1 MKKSQRLAAVLLIL
15 LMLCG
20 CSMPATPNTVV
31 LPQTPAEN
39 HTESAPAS
47 AEPAQTTPETN
58 AFHLEYEQTALP
70 EPLSSVTALAM
81 LEETLLLGGVS
92 ETGLALVRLTP
103 EGRSEELPL
112 PGSTEYLYALCP
124 DGAGGAWLLCGS
136 LPKGYFD
143 AFGNFRFLSQEPE
156 GKLALRYTGFFAEQ
170 QQIVRLDLQGQQPL
184 VSLFAAE
191 RIVDFI
197 CLLQKRGI
205 QRKEGGEI
213 GICLQVRLIIL
224 QKFHSGLVRYNHNSP
239 GTG

>member
-124 DGAGGAWLLCGS
+124 DGAGGAWLLQFLRAALVQEFPLLHAVHRNDRIPVADRSDISGVSTSSGDENTQCAITACVCGPS
-136 LPKGYFD
+136 
-143 AFGNFRFLSQEPE
+143 
-156 GKLALRYTGFFAEQ
+156 
-170 QQIVRLDLQGQQPL
+170 
-184 VSLFAAE
+184 
-191 RIVDFI
+191 
-197 CLLQKRGI
+197 
-205 QRKEGGEI
+205 
-213 GICLQVRLIIL
+213 
-224 QKFHSGLVRYNHNSP
+224 SP
-239 GTG
+239 ARS

>member
-20 CSMPATPNTVV
+20 CSMPAAPNTVV

-103 EGRSEELPL
+103 EGCSEELPL

-124 DGAGGAWLLCGS
+124 DGLA
-136 LPKGYFD
+136 
-143 AFGNFRFLSQEPE
+143 
-156 GKLALRYTGFFAEQ
+156 ALRKSAEGLFRRVWQFQVSFA
-170 QQIVRLDLQGQQPL
+170 
-184 VSLFAAE
+184 
-191 RIVDFI
+191 
-197 CLLQKRGI
+197 
-205 QRKEGGEI
+205 
-213 GICLQVRLIIL
+213 
-224 QKFHSGLVRYNHNSP
+224 
-239 GTG
+239 GTGG

>member
-20 CSMPATPNTVV
+20 CSMPAAPNTVV

-92 ETGLALVRLTP
+92 ETGPLSYNQVC
-103 EGRSEELPL
+103 LP
-112 PGSTEYLYALCP
+112 
-124 DGAGGAWLLCGS
+124 
-136 LPKGYFD
+136 
-143 AFGNFRFLSQEPE
+143 Q
-156 GKLALRYTGFFAEQ
+156 
-170 QQIVRLDLQGQQPL
+170 
-184 VSLFAAE
+184 
-191 RIVDFI
+191 
-197 CLLQKRGI
+197 
-205 QRKEGGEI
+205 
-213 GICLQVRLIIL
+213 
-224 QKFHSGLVRYNHNSP
+224 
-239 GTG
+239 